1 METQQEEINEV
12 ELGALLD
19 AWRLRFGTRWV
30 KADELD
36 SFFKE
41 TVLKLNKAFYI
52 EAHGSWDNHL
62 FKLTYR
68 LVERE

>member
-1 METQQEEINEV
+1 MEATQEKISEV

-30 KADELD
+30 KAEELD
-36 SFFKE
+36 SFFRE
-41 TVLKLNKAFYI
+41 TVRKLDKAFYI
-52 EAHGSWDNHL
+52 EAHASWDDHIL
-62 FKLTYR
+62 KTMYR

>member
-1 METQQEEINEV
+1 MEAQQEEINKV

-30 KADELD
+30 SAGELD
-36 SFFKE
+36 AFFRGA
-41 TVLKLNKAFYI
+41 VRKLDKAFYI
-52 EAHGSWDNHL
+52 EAHGSWEDRF
-62 FKLTYR
+62 FKLLYR